1 VLLATLLVDHGYKQA
16 VVAGARA
23 AGIENL
29 RQGSAMLEQLI
40 AEDPQSP
47 RLRRVLGLSY
57 SRTAEIL
64 RDDAAARVETL
75 ALYRKAIDT
84 KEALVAEAPGNAE
97 LRRLVAYDQYE
108 MARLL
113 AEMKDVGRAL
123 GQDRM
128 ALSSLQKLAG
138 ADPADTQL
146 QQDIG
151 RIRGHLGEM
160 FTKLGDPSNAIE
172 QLRLSLISLEKLPG
186 AQDPRLLTGF
196 TVATDQFWLGMAHTL
211 IASARTLSPERR
223 GQECREADSW
233 FHKSLRAFVLIRDR
247 APPEGG
253 GTDRVDDIRRQLSR
267 CDAVHQ

>member
-1 VLLATLLVDHGYKQA
+1 VLLATLLLDHGYKQA

-29 RQGSAMLEQLI
+29 RRGSAMLEQLV
-40 AEDPQSP
+40 AEDPRNP

-64 RDDAAARVETL
+64 RDDPPTRVEAL

-84 KEALVAEAPGNAE
+84 KETLVAEDPGNAE
-97 LRRLVAYDQYE
+97 FRRLVAYDQYD

-113 AEMKDVGRAL
+113 AVMKDLTHAL
-123 GQDRM
+123 SQDRQ

-138 ADPADTQL
+138 ADPGNAQL
-146 QQDIG
+146 DQDIG
-151 RIRGHLGEM
+151 LVRGHIGELL
-160 FTKLGDPSNAIE
+160 TSLGDLSNAIE

-186 AQDPRLLTGF
+186 AQDPRLLTGS

-211 IASARTLSPERR
+211 IASSRTLAPERR
-223 GQECREADSW
+223 AEECREANRW
-233 FHKSLRAFVLIRDR
+233 FQKSLPAFVLIRDH

-253 GTDRVDDIRRQLSR
+253 GTDRVEEIRHEMSR
-267 CDAVHQ
+267 CDAVDR